1 MRVALVILVLLAS
14 EARAEMWASSMGELM
29 RDAASIELV
38 QVDSIKDGVVTGKLV
53 EAMRSKRAKGS
64 AITVALGGLATPVA
78 GDRVLV
84 VCDSECPRAA
94 GVVRDGWVQLR
105 AQQPM
110 DGAVVYP
117 SLVIASSIPV
127 LMAGKPA
134 PNLCVRGTIA
144 LADDPQ
150 RPAFEAQ
157 VSAGDGKG
165 TATVDKTRVTARVG
179 GGWGHRDD
187 DITVELGSLAIA
199 TDTLKR
205 DGGCLVGQLAPVP
218 AVRTRKAMDRAI
230 AGKRF
235 TQVLARGT
243 LVVAKGGKVAA
254 GRHALTISAD
264 GNGQLILT
272 SALVTGANNRIG
284 YSGDKLQLGFSISP
298 KDFYPAFELE
308 LVIGKRRP
316 GGPASQLVAVL
327 AKQRSAQV
335 KVAHLASAKSGL
347 VTTPIGVMTLDYVPD
362 R

>member
-1 MRVALVILVLLAS
+1 MRLVIVVLMVLCGQ
-14 EARAEMWASSMGELM
+14 ARAEMWASSMGELM

-64 AITVALGGLATPVA
+64 AITVALGRLATPVV

-94 GVVRDGWVQLR
+94 GVLRDGWVQLR

-117 SLVIASSIPV
+117 SVVVASSIPV
-127 LMAGKPA
+127 LMAGRPA

-144 LADDPQ
+144 LVDDPQ
-150 RPAFEAQ
+150 RPVFEAQ

-165 TATVDKTRVTARVG
+165 TATVDKSRVPARVG
-179 GGWGHRDD
+179 GAWGHSDD

-205 DGGCLVGQLAPVP
+205 AGGCLVGELAPVP
-218 AVRTRKAMDRAI
+218 AARTRKAMDQAI

-243 LVVAKGGKVAA
+243 LVVGKGGKVAA
-254 GRHALTISAD
+254 GRHAFKISAD
-264 GNGQLILT
+264 GNGQVIVT
-272 SALVTGANNRIG
+272 SPLVTGANNRIG
-284 YSGDKLQLGFSISP
+284 YSGDKLQLGFSVSP

-308 LVIGKRRP
+308 LVIGKRRA
-316 GGPASQLVAVL
+316 GGPSSQLVAVL
-327 AKQRSAQV
+327 AKQRSIQV
-335 KVAHLASAKSGL
+335 RVAHLASAKSGV